1 MTEFRDALRA
11 LLLVVA
17 ALCATGCGG
26 GDPGSTP
33 ARPNVFVVYTD
44 DQRFDS
50 LSIAGN
56 PYIETPHLD
65 RIAREGALF
74 ERAYVTTSRCCP
86 GRASFLTGKYA
97 TAHGVWGNHPEHD
110 FLDTHRTIADHLDEA
125 GYLTAW
131 LGKWH
136 IPNPG
141 AMPVRGFDHWVSYE
155 GPGSHFDQTFN
166 VDGATV
172 PSEGFQA
179 DRLTDYALEFLARD
193 RGGAP
198 FFLVLAL
205 KNPHVPMTPAPR
217 HAGLLDDVAIAHP
230 ASAEDPFVSLPS
242 FIRRLKRGTRH
253 AIDWASWERD
263 VRAYWELCLSIDD
276 NVGRVLADLEER
288 GELDETLVILSTDN
302 GQLLGE
308 HGVEQKG
315 VAYEPSIRV
324 PLAVRWPA
332 RVPAGSRVGELALNV
347 DLLPTILDAAGL
359 AAPAD
364 VHGRTL
370 FDVFDAGAAPW
381 RERFLYLLPNF
392 GDGGMSERAL
402 VGRRWKLVVD
412 QTEGFEE
419 RWLYDLETDPDERRN
434 AAGDPGNEERV
445 REMRELLEAEDRR
458 LREG

>member
-1 MTEFRDALRA
+1 MIDRRGGWLAPALA
-11 LLLVVA
+11 LVVA
-17 ALCATGCGG
+17 GCGAG
-26 GDPGSTP
+26 EGAPAG
-33 ARPNVFVVYTD
+33 ARPNVLVVYTD

-86 GRASFLTGKYA
+86 ARASFLTGKYA
-97 TAHGVWGNHPEHD
+97 TAHGVWNNHPEHD
-110 FLDTHRTIADHLDEA
+110 FLDAHLTVADHLDEA

-136 IPNPG
+136 LPNPG
-141 AMPVRGFDHWVSYE
+141 AEPVRGFDRWVSYE
-155 GPGSHFDQTFN
+155 GPGSHFDQAFN
-166 VDGATV
+166 VDGETV
-172 PSEGFQA
+172 PSAGFQA
-179 DRLTDYALEFLARD
+179 DRLTDYALEFLGRD

-217 HAGLLDDVAIAHP
+217 HAGLLDGVEIARP
-230 ASAEDPFVSLPS
+230 PSAEDPHSSLPA
-242 FIRRLKRGTRH
+242 FVRALQRGERH
-253 AIDWASWERD
+253 AIDWEDWKRD

-276 NVGRVLADLEER
+276 NVGRVLDALEER
-288 GELDETLVILSTDN
+288 GELDETLVILTTDN

-324 PLAVRWPA
+324 PLAMRWPA
-332 RVPAGSRVGELALNV
+332 RVPPGSRVAELALNV
-347 DLLPTILDAAGL
+347 DLLPTILEAAGL
-359 AAPAD
+359 AVPAD
-364 VHGRTL
+364 VHGRSL
-370 FDVFDAGAAPW
+370 LEIFDADAAPW
-381 RERFLYLLPNF
+381 REHFVYLLPGF
-392 GDGGMSERAL
+392 GEEGMDERAL

-412 QTEGFEE
+412 RAEGLEE
-419 RWLYDLETDPDERRN
+419 TWLYDLENDPDERRN
-434 AAGDPGNEERV
+434 AADDPGNEPLV
-445 REMRELLEAEDRR
+445 RELRERLEAEDRR